1 MSFQSTQERSFPH
14 ERVLK
19 VKDLYKQV
27 GVFDNKFCMN
37 ILHNFLEGI
46 IPPLCCSQ
54 RNYCTSSN
62 VYNEFD
68 VVLSFQTLKIVD
80 IVDICFI
87 NIFKKFFITRQFLP
101 IQKLL
106 ISLLYMTS
114 SSHYFGI
121 PPRFKKFY
129 VSLFLCLFFLE
140 VLAPFIKGYGR
151 GEGTPPISQKNV

>member
-27 GVFDNKFCMN
+27 GVFDNKFYMI

-121 PPRFKKFY
+121 PPRFKNFMY
-129 VSLFLCLFFLE
+129 HSSYAYFFW
-140 VLAPFIKGYGR
+140 KSW
-151 GEGTPPISQKNV
+151 PPL